1 MAKYRIVIVLL
12 VCWLSSFL
20 AFTTLWQHPGDTLV
34 SNGGDGIKNYYTPIW
49 YSLHDSSAHFTGMLY
64 PYGDNYVFADA
75 QPLLASAVQWYHSH
89 VGALTGY
96 QVVAVLNLAMVVSL
110 VLCALFMYLLLR
122 ANNLPWVFALGVAVL
137 ITLMS
142 PQIMRF
148 QGHYGLSYAFA
159 VPLVWLLSHYTLTR
173 KYYLLWA
180 ALLAVSLI
188 SLEFLHVYY
197 LFVCG
202 MFAGLLA
209 AFGFLLNLKQWRS
222 YMLRA
227 GAIVVAVGVS
237 FMVFQLWLASSSD
250 VADRVAIP
258 YGIGGYKANFQ
269 SLFLPSYK
277 PLIFGKNA
285 NWEGI
290 AYVGFLG
297 LPIIGFFLFKF
308 SGYVAKYRFRAI
320 GRLVLPAPLQ
330 TAVWPS
336 VIIMLFS
343 TGFPIILLLDWLPD
357 GVKQFRSLGRFA
369 WVFYYVYATL
379 SAFTLYQLYRY
390 LGIKKARKVGT
401 YILLMALCIWGYEVQ
416 LFLRPIQKT
425 IAENYKYGTAK
436 DLLTDIISAE
446 DLSKHDLLNN
456 KYQAIMPLPFF
467 MAGSEK
473 LGTNVDGGL
482 FYRCIQTS
490 FQLHLPMVGC
500 NMSRTSLSQTAKV
513 WQLFAAPTIE
523 RAYIADLNGDNRP
536 FLLIYNGAELSSG
549 EQTMLQA
556 AELLFTV
563 GNTSFYNLPVTALQP
578 KGEDYYAQFE
588 GVKDSLTI
596 QGELL
601 VSQAGYY
608 YEQDFND
615 QPNQLGM
622 FQSGGLTSVNDTI
635 WMAKGLDVAASED
648 TLEASFWIKIDPK
661 FWGMG
666 EVFGMLSGGG
676 TEQSIY
682 LNPSKFWDA
691 YNGWLRV
698 SVKLNPTKAPAKLD
712 LLLKGHYQ
720 TADQLMIQP
729 LQAAAYKLTAHSD
742 TVLYNNYFI
751 YSRSGLKTN

>member
-1 MAKYRIVIVLL
+1 MAKYRVVIVVL

-20 AFTTLWQHPGDTLV
+20 AFTTLWQHPGETLV

-49 YSLHDSSAHFTGMLY
+49 YALHDSSAHFSGMLY

-75 QPLLASAVQWYHSH
+75 QPLLASAMQWYHTH
-89 VGALTGY
+89 VSAING
-96 QVVAVLNLAMVVSL
+96 QDVVAVLNLAMVVSL
-110 VLCALFMYLLLR
+110 MLCTLLMYLLLR
-122 ANNLPWVFALGVAVL
+122 ENNLPWLYALVVAVL

-142 PQIMRF
+142 PQILRF

-159 VPLVWLLSHYTLTR
+159 VPLVWLLSHYTLTK
-173 KYYLLWA
+173 KYFGVWA
-180 ALLAVSLI
+180 ALLAVSLV

-202 MFAGLLA
+202 MFAGLYA
-209 AFGFLLNLKQWRS
+209 AFGFLMNLKQWRG
-222 YMLRA
+222 YLLRA
-227 GAIVVAVGVS
+227 GAIAIAVVFS
-237 FMVFQLWLASSSD
+237 FLAFQFWLSNTSE
-250 VADRVAIP
+250 VIDRVAIP
-258 YGIGGYKANFQ
+258 YGINGYKANFQ

-277 PLIFGKNA
+277 PLIFGKHA

-308 SGYVAKYRFRAI
+308 SGYVSKFRFKPL

-357 GVKQFRSLGRFA
+357 AVKQFRSLGRFA
-369 WVFYYVYATL
+369 WVFYYVYTTL
-379 SAFTLYQLYRY
+379 GAFTLYQLYRY
-390 LGIKKARKVGT
+390 LGIKGARKVGI

-425 IAENYKYGTAK
+425 IAENYKYHTAQ

-446 DLSKHDLLNN
+446 DLAKHDLLNH

-473 LGTNVDGGL
+473 LGTNVDGRL

-490 FQLHLPMVGC
+490 FQLHMPMVAC
-500 NMSRTSLSQTAKV
+500 NMSRTSLAHTAKV
-513 WQLFAAPTIE
+513 WQLFAAPVIE
-523 RAYIADLNGDNRP
+523 RTYIADLNGDTRP
-536 FLLIYNGAELSSG
+536 FLLIYNGTELSTG

-556 AELLFTV
+556 AELLFTI
-563 GNTSFYNLPVTALQP
+563 GNTSFYNLPVAALQP

-588 GVKDSLTI
+588 AAKDSLLT
-596 QGELL
+596 QGEML
-601 VSQAGYY
+601 VSKSGYY
-608 YEQDFND
+608 YEQDYDD

-622 FQSGGLTSVNDTI
+622 FQSGALTSVNDTI
-635 WMAKGLDVAASED
+635 WMAKGLDIAASAD
-648 TLEASFWIKIDPK
+648 TLEVSFWIKIDPK

-666 EVFGMLSGGG
+666 EVFGLLSGEG

-682 LNPSKFWDA
+682 LNPSEFWDA

-720 TADQLMIQP
+720 TADQLMIKP
-729 LQAAAYKLTAHSD
+729 LQTVVYKPTTYAD

-751 YSRSGLKTN
+751 YPR